1 MALVASP
8 PRLLWALSRLSPPRM
23 PNTNQ
28 ISKKIRLS
36 VRTETMRLQSNMLS
50 RMRYRVLWISQL
62 WAYHDVRRKNPCW
75 DEPIRITLSERFG
88 WFNTSAFG
96 CIQCGVNGWALMLQ
110 LRASGGKP
118 IGLLVSYDLLKK
130 NMQCIHYHNIW
141 FTIQELR

>member
-50 RMRYRVLWISQL
+50 RMRYPGVVNLTALSIS
-62 WAYHDVRRKNPCW
+62 WRPEENSCW